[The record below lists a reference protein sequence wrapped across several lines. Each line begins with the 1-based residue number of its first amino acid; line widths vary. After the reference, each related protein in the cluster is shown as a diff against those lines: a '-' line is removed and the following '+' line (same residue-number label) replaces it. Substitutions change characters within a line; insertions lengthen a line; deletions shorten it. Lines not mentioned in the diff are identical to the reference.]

1 MVASSKGF
9 PSDFIW
15 PRTAAR
21 ARRFSASAVPLTP
34 ARSLQ
39 QDPRCCEFW
48 LLPPE
53 RPTGLEAVVQAV
65 SRSAGVVL
73 LVATVAGLVWLA
85 VA

>member
-1 MVASSKGF
+1 MAASTKDF
-9 PSDFIW
+9 PRDFIW
-15 PRTAAR
+15 PRAGAR
-21 ARRFSASAVPLTP
+21 VRRFSASEPPVP

-39 QDPRCCEFW
+39 QDPGCCAFW

-65 SRSAGVVL
+65 SKSAGVVL
-73 LVATVAGLVWLA
+73 LLATVMGLIWLV